1 MFTVLSLSLFSIIK
15 KSLKRQI
22 VPYNYFIGILCDA
35 KLKCKES
42 LCQCTHLPKTA
53 SDAVKILFKIDHVPY
68 PSFLQHTKH
77 IHMYIHTTIRN
88 KGI

>member
-1 MFTVLSLSLFSIIK
+1 MSLSLFSIIK

-35 KLKCKES
+35 KFKCKES

-77 IHMYIHTTIRN
+77 IHTYDDR
-88 KGI
+88 K